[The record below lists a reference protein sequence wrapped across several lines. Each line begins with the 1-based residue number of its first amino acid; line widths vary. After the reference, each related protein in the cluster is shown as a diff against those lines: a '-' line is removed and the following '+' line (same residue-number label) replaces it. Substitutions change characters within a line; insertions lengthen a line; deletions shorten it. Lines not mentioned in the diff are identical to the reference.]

1 MILPLLKKSSKYKYI
16 IYYIFIFWGIICRHR
31 GCVMKLSDIMIVLPI
46 HNISSENF
54 FLCIKQL
61 QAQNTISWKV
71 TYIFLC

>member
-16 IYYIFIFWGIICRHR
+16 IYYIFIFWGIIRRHR

-46 HNISSENF
+46 HGISSENF
-54 FLCIKQL
+54 SLCIKQL
-61 QAQNTISWKV
+61 QVQNTISWKV